1 MFILN
6 SLKCLLI
13 KEFILESYPSIL
25 LEEVTLFKS
34 SVLESKLLFYF
45 TARQTSD
52 IIHSRNENVY
62 DRDRKIQ
69 FNLAMIWIY
78 LEAILQIKLIVKFI
92 IWSYLLWFCC
102 FWVINLRILL
112 SFLHVR
118 VVDGPISQSS
128 LKNGGCCRVNHT
140 LIDIFG
146 SKKLR

>member
-92 IWSYLLWFCC
+92 IWSYSLWFCC

-128 LKNGGCCRVNHT
+128 LKKGDCNRMDPT
-140 LIDIFG
+140 LIDILVL
-146 SKKLR
+146 KN